1 MSCST
6 LADTYNFCLEGS
18 ISSDELAD
26 PQQVVLYGRVW
37 SVPAL
42 EDTPINAYS
51 MVFVNFITNEYV
63 SGYKNRDK
71 YIIGIFKIIFQTFI
85 SEPNSS
91 DYKTKIVNIRTCKI
105 GNSFT

>member
-37 SVPAL
+37 PVPAL
-42 EDTPINAYS
+42 EDTPINVYS

-63 SGYKNRDK
+63 SGYKNG
-71 YIIGIFKIIFQTFI
+71 INICIFKIIFQTFI